1 MITTLPALSYNPMGF
16 VWSTG
21 NHSSP
26 YSKDRAHP
34 RTDLENLL
42 PWDRFVADI
51 EHAINTCMDAQQIA
65 PGTQMD
71 IGVMPKQR
79 RIVKNEEIAR
89 AEAMT
94 QLHDLVVEVL
104 KYLGIDGQFEPSGA
118 GENQVIGEPDFS
130 WLRGSLHPK
139 VVVRLS
145 LSSHLIPLIYATD

>member
-1 MITTLPALSYNPMGF
+1 MGF

-26 YSKDRAHP
+26 YSKNRAHP
-34 RTDLENLL
+34 RTDLEELL
-42 PWDRFVADI
+42 PWDRFVVDI
-51 EHAINTCMDAQQIA
+51 DHAINTCMNAQQIA

-89 AEAMT
+89 AEAMI

-104 KYLGIDGQFEPSGA
+104 KYLGIDGQFEPSCA

-130 WLRGSLHPK
+130 WLHGSLHPK

-145 LSSHLIPLIYATD
+145 LSSPLTPLIHATD